1 MTCACSKEVNSIIAL
16 GLRSD
21 VSLHCSSNGNYET
34 LQCDDGLCWCA
45 DYKTGLPLYSIVP
58 EKMMNLLPCYQDD
71 DSFQYLRECE
81 SAAVA
86 TGRIKDFLFKHG
98 TKFSNM
104 DSDRCDFDGSYGKF
118 QVVENQLR
126 CTWKD
131 RSYIQGYATQLSE
144 INNVTC
150 NCARDSIIFKL
161 SGKIQRLECQGN
173 GNYAKKQF
181 SEGKAFCVDS
191 DGYPT
196 TGFIDLDDCPE

>member
-1 MTCACSKEVNSIIAL
+1 
-16 GLRSD
+16 
-21 VSLHCSSNGNYET
+21 
-34 LQCDDGLCWCA
+34 
-45 DYKTGLPLYSIVP
+45 
-58 EKMMNLLPCYQDD
+58 
-71 DSFQYLRECE
+71 
-81 SAAVA
+81 
-86 TGRIKDFLFKHG
+86 
-98 TKFSNM
+98 M

-118 QVVENQLR
+118 QVVENQFAAMPDETNYSNLELSYIWTNFKLR

-196 TGFIDLDDCPE
+196 TGFIDLDDCPDYLNELLKV